1 MFISRVTWCWINAS
15 SLSLVFSWFSTA
27 LSVAFNPTELLHS
40 FHYFLLFYIHLPAF
54 FGLFP
59 LTSSPC
65 FPLSSPASWAEFAM
79 CWGGISFPIH
89 SSHCTAHHFSFFPRI
104 NSANGLEIKS
114 TGSQSL
120 LMVANV
126 TEEHYGNYTC
136 VAANKLGVTNA
147 SLYLYSKYGRG
158 WREALTK
165 TWLCRKHMVVKT
177 QEGICLTTQSPQTSS
192 HDLAFSTS
200 LQIPMCSYLPWN
212 TNTATSK
219 GLQSR
224 ALTDWLCWRQIL
236 LK

>member
-1 MFISRVTWCWINAS
+1 MVYSFPEWLGAGLMLLPSPLSFLGSPLLYQWHLIPLNYCILFTTS
-15 SLSLVFSWFSTA
+15 SCFPSIFQPSLV
-27 LSVAFNPTELLHS
+27 S
-40 FHYFLLFYIHLPAF
+40 F
-54 FGLFP
+54 
-59 LTSSPC
+59 TSPPC
-65 FPLSSPASWAEFAM
+65 FPLSSPASWAEFAV
-79 CWGGISFPIH
+79 CWGGISFPVH
-89 SSHCTAHHFSFFPRI
+89 SSHCTIHHFSFLPRI

-165 TWLCRKHMVVKT
+165 TQLCRKHMVVKT

-192 HDLAFSTS
+192 HDLAFSTL
-200 LQIPMCSYLPWN
+200 LQIPMCSY
-212 TNTATSK
+212 
-219 GLQSR
+219 
-224 ALTDWLCWRQIL
+224 
-236 LK
+236 